1 MSDSKQ
7 LCAFGE
13 SLSPCDA
20 SVASCMATNYQPQN
34 NSSETVTVAGS
45 NLFSRFPIRFDE
57 NTGACYEDTSL
68 DMTSTGLSVRP
79 EDNVYGDIVD
89 DLKNISYSQSTGP
102 GLDSVRSADLLAP
115 NCRFLACDTVSTCF
129 KGKCGEYRP
138 VNGFC
143 PSPSRSRVWLDNKNE
158 ANMPTGCDDLLEN
171 ATLRTKSTAWP
182 QTSMATTVS
191 ELARLPRKC
200 SAELA
205 AGLPT
210 SGKFAA
216 SSCRQGQTGIR
227 RELSQSLNTVADDEV
242 HSTPAATPLLTPTG
256 ADLSKN
262 FVPTLL
268 RTAKSCNSQ
277 NRDVVAPKNVSEL
290 SRIGNGANM
299 STPFA
304 SSSPGR

>member
-1 MSDSKQ
+1 M
-7 LCAFGE
+7 
-13 SLSPCDA
+13 
-20 SVASCMATNYQPQN
+20 
-34 NSSETVTVAGS
+34 
-45 NLFSRFPIRFDE
+45 
-57 NTGACYEDTSL
+57 
-68 DMTSTGLSVRP
+68 RP

-115 NCRFLACDTVSTCF
+115 NCRFSACDTGGRCF

-138 VNGFC
+138 VNGFY

-158 ANMPTGCDDLLEN
+158 ANMSTGCDDLLEN
-171 ATLRTKSTAWP
+171 ATLRTTSTAWSP
-182 QTSMATTVS
+182 NYTSMATTVS

-205 AGLPT
+205 TT

-216 SSCRQGQTGIR
+216 SSCRQEQTGIR
-227 RELSQSLNTVADDEV
+227 RELSQSLSTVADDEV
-242 HSTPAATPLLTPTG
+242 HASPAATPLLTPSG

-277 NRDVVAPKNVSEL
+277 NRDVVAPENVSEL